1 MVATERRQRGRGRGR
16 GSATPPGRGPGAAPA
31 PRGIAARA
39 GVWSARHRWTAVIV
53 WVLFVVLAM
62 GLGSAAGQVDVKD
75 SEQMSGEVSQAE
87 RIIEDAGLK
96 EPVGE
101 SVLVQGVDSSTSA
114 TDEEFRAGVA
124 AVLAAVERTGE
135 VTDVTSPY
143 DTKTISKDGRSA
155 LVQFNMR
162 GDPETSSERVETVLK
177 AVEGVQEEHE
187 DTLRIAEIGGASM
200 NKTFDEAFGDDFKQA
215 EISAV
220 PVALGILLIA
230 FGALVAALLPVVL
243 ALTAIMATMG
253 LMGVVSHVMPMSD
266 TANSVMLLVGLAVG
280 VDYCLFYL
288 RREREEREAG
298 RDAETALRIAAATS
312 GRAVIVSG
320 VTVCVAMAGMLF
332 TGLAEFKAMGLASL
346 MVVAVAMVGSV
357 TVLPA
362 LLSLLGER
370 VERGRV
376 PFLNRLKQSKKQR
389 AAASGAVG
397 GGGSGVGGGGS
408 GESRFWRAVLG
419 RVLHRPKIALAV
431 AAGALVA
438 IALPALGMQT
448 QNFTLDQ
455 EFGNSLPIVQTYE
468 RVNEAFPGGAEPAEV
483 VVRAD
488 DINAAPVR
496 QALADFRAQA
506 VGSGA
511 SEGPVEIVTHDE
523 RNVAII
529 EVPLVGGSDQ
539 NRAEKSLELLRDTVR
554 PATLGTVD
562 GVEAPI
568 SGQVAGSKDF
578 NDQLVG
584 AVAPVFAFVVVF
596 AFVLMLLCFRS
607 LTIAVTSIVLNL
619 LSVGAA
625 YGILTAVFQHGWG
638 ASLVGAEGVGAIISW
653 LPLFLFVILFGLS
666 MDYHVFV
673 VSRIREARMRGLTT
687 REAITHGVVTTA
699 GVVTSAAV
707 IMVAVFA
714 IFGTLSMQSMKQMG
728 VGLAAAVLID
738 ATVIRGV
745 LLPAVM
751 ALLDER
757 NWYFPS
763 WLRWLPDLTHDESVV
778 AQAQTGGEFGG
789 GDGAPEV
796 DAYGKTGEQPDP
808 VRI

>member
-1 MVATERRQRGRGRGR
+1 MGTTETRSR
-16 GSATPPGRGPGAAPA
+16 

-39 GVWSARHRWTAVIV
+39 GGWSARHRWTAVTV

-75 SEQMSGEVSQAE
+75 SEQMSGEISQAE
-87 RIIEDAGLK
+87 RIIEDAGLE
-96 EPVGE
+96 EPVSE

-114 TDEEFRAGVA
+114 TDKEFRAGVA

-143 DTKTISKDGRSA
+143 DAKTISKDGRSA
-155 LVQFNMR
+155 LVRFTMR
-162 GDPETSSERVETVLK
+162 GDPETASERVEPVLK
-177 AVEGVQEEHE
+177 AVDGVQEQHK

-230 FGALVAALLPVVL
+230 FGALVAALLPIAL
-243 ALTAIMATMG
+243 ALTAIIATMG

-288 RREREEREAG
+288 RREREERAAG
-298 RDAETALRIAAATS
+298 RDAATALRIAAATS

-376 PFLNRLKQSKKQR
+376 PFLNRLKQSRKQR
-389 AAASGAVG
+389 AAA
-397 GGGSGVGGGGS
+397 GSADGGS

-419 RVLHRPKIALAV
+419 RVLRRPKTALV
-431 AAGALVA
+431 IAAGALIA

-455 EFGNSLPIVQTYE
+455 EFGDSLPIVQTYE

-496 QALADFRAQA
+496 QALADFRTEA
-506 VGSGA
+506 VRSGA
-511 SEGPVEIVTHDE
+511 SEGPVEIVTHDAQ
-523 RNVAII
+523 NVAVI

-554 PATLGTVD
+554 PDTFGTVD

-584 AVAPVFAFVVVF
+584 AVAPVFAFVVIF

-607 LTIAVTSIVLNL
+607 LTIAVTSIALNL

-673 VSRIREARMRGLTT
+673 VSRIREARLQGRTT

-757 NWYFPS
+757 NWYFPR

-778 AQAQTGGEFGG
+778 A
-789 GDGAPEV
+789 EV
-796 DAYGKTGEQPDP
+796 ESDADAKARAGTGEQPDP
-808 VRI
+808 VRL

>member
-1 MVATERRQRGRGRGR
+1 MVATERRQRGQGRGRGR
-16 GSATPPGRGPGAAPA
+16 ATPPGRGPGAAPA

-39 GVWSARHRWTAVIV
+39 GVWSARHRWTAVTA

-101 SVLVQGVDSSTSA
+101 SVLIQGVDPSTSA
-114 TDEEFRAGVA
+114 TDKEFRAGVA
-124 AVLAAVERTGE
+124 AVLTAVESTGE
-135 VTDVTSPY
+135 VADVTSPY

-177 AVEGVQEEHE
+177 AVEGVQEEHKE
-187 DTLRIAEIGGASM
+187 TLRIAEIGGASM

-253 LMGVVSHVMPMSD
+253 LMAVVSHVMPMSD

-389 AAASGAVG
+389 AAAGAG
-397 GGGSGVGGGGS
+397 GAGSAGGS

-419 RVLHRPKIALAV
+419 RVLHRPKMALAV

-438 IALPALGMQT
+438 IALPAVGMQT

-455 EFGNSLPIVQTYE
+455 EFGDSLPIVQTYE

-506 VGSGA
+506 VSSGA

-554 PATLGTVD
+554 PATLGAVD

-584 AVAPVFAFVVVF
+584 AVAPVFAFVVIF

-738 ATVIRGV
+738 ATIIRGV

-763 WLRWLPDLTHDESVV
+763 WLRWLPDLTHDESV
-778 AQAQTGGEFGG
+778 AAQTEAESGG
-789 GDGAPEV
+789 GDGAPTV